1 MNTKSEFNS
10 EFCCV
15 KYIEADNAV
24 FLTWRKFARLDD
36 YRKPTLFA
44 LNLLRIHPKSNFVVD
59 ARHGFEDDPADV
71 EWGFSELLPAM
82 AKTDCKYVV
91 FIMEKAPGIEEEM
104 DMWTKEFGKYFA
116 VFKAESYEQAVR
128 QMKDRILV
136 NVRYTVRPGK
146 RDEFLKKVITQ
157 GIIRDSKMELGNY
170 YYECSIPVNSENDL
184 CLLEQ
189 WVNGETQAAHGKTE
203 HYQKLQALKKEYVT
217 AVEIENY
224 RISVIS

>member
-1 MNTKSEFNS
+1 MNTKSEYDS

-15 KYIEADNAV
+15 KYIEADSAV
-24 FLTWRKFARLDD
+24 FLTWRKFARIDD

-44 LNLLRIHPKSNFVVD
+44 LDLLRVHPKSNFVVD

-91 FIMEKAPGIEEEM
+91 FIMERAPGMEEEM
-104 DMWTKEFGKYFA
+104 DMWTREFGKYFA
-116 VFKAESYEQAVR
+116 VLKVESYEQAIR
-128 QMKDRILV
+128 QMKERILV

-146 RDEFLKKVITQ
+146 RDEFLKKVIAQ
-157 GIIRDSKMELGNY
+157 SIARDSTAEPGNY
-170 YYECSIPVNSENDL
+170 SYEYSIPVNSENDP

-189 WVNGETQAAHGKTE
+189 WVNGEAQEAHGKTE
-203 HYQKLQALKKEYVT
+203 HYQKLQALKREHVT
-217 AVEIENY
+217 AVKIEKY